1 VGVNRLG
8 RDSVAR
14 HCPPMPRL
22 PAVPSDRTAMRN
34 PAPSGSQRRP
44 AAPWVRALLLAL
56 LALPAVSDP
65 LPGRGALARAADEP
79 ARFARERPVV
89 QHELAAVL
97 PFDLSAD
104 GRQELVVLEVE
115 RSPSRD
121 VAYTLRVLHQDEAGF
136 VPLPG
141 ATVALPRD
149 VTLAGVGTFRGGP
162 GLALLLPG
170 ELAVWPW
177 REGRFAPEA
186 AARLAVD
193 SLFPVPGGELKQGLT
208 WLADLDGDGVDEL
221 LVPRFD
227 GVAVIAQGADGQL
240 RQRALLRIRP
250 AALLLDWFRR
260 NLLAYEVPTLAVQP
274 ADGHGWQDVVLF
286 MDSQLWVFLLDD
298 ALDGGERAP
307 AFVLD
312 LQPPKPFDPK
322 LPRDPPMRLV
332 SAQDLNGDGHFDL
345 IVSKNAPSDSQFNS
359 RTHVLV
365 YYGRAGTGGAPIGFP
380 AEPDQVHFTEGFS
393 VPLVL
398 DVNGDGRKDLVLVN
412 VEIGFWN
419 VIKALISRS
428 VNAQAAFY
436 LMPPEG
442 RLPRDPQRLQTYE
455 VTFSLGRFSHQPIAD
470 FGDLNGDGL
479 PDLLLSE
486 NKETVG
492 IHWGQPGGVWAS
504 APDARLKD
512 DIPLAGAR
520 VRVGDLDGD
529 GRDDLL
535 FVYNRDDIRQM
546 PEANHTFTVL
556 RSRYGAPRTVRPAGT
571 AATGRTP
578 AAPPARP

>member
-1 VGVNRLG
+1 
-8 RDSVAR
+8 
-14 HCPPMPRL
+14 
-22 PAVPSDRTAMRN
+22 MRN
-34 PAPSGSQRRP
+34 PATLGSVRRR
-44 AAPWVRALLLAL
+44 AAPRAGVRCARPSVLPRALRCAWLCALLLAL
-56 LALPAVSDP
+56 PSALALLPALHDAMT
-65 LPGRGALARAADEP
+65 GAAARAADEP
-79 ARFARERPVV
+79 PHFLREQPAV

-97 PFDLSAD
+97 PFDLDGD

-115 RSPSRD
+115 RGPGRD
-121 VAYTLRVLHQDEAGF
+121 VTYTLRVLHSGEAGF
-136 VPLPG
+136 APLPG
-141 ATVALPRD
+141 ATVTLPRT
-149 VTLAGVGTFRGGP
+149 VSLAGVGTFRRGP
-162 GLALLLPG
+162 GLALLMPG

-177 REGRFAPEA
+177 RDGRFAPQA

-193 SLFPVPGGELKQGLT
+193 SLFPVAGGELKQGLT
-208 WLADLDGDGVDEL
+208 WLADLDGDGADEL

-227 GVAVIAQGADGQL
+227 GVAVISEDPDGQL

-250 AALLLDWFRR
+250 DAQLLDWFRR
-260 NLLAYEVPTLAVQP
+260 NLLAYEVPALAVQQV
-274 ADGHGWQDVVLF
+274 DGRGWQDVVLF
-286 MDSQLWVFLLDD
+286 MDGQLWVFLLDD
-298 ALDGGERAP
+298 TLDGGERAP
-307 AFVLD
+307 AYVRD
-312 LQPPKPFDPK
+312 LQPPRPFDPK

-345 IVSKNAPSDSQFNS
+345 IVSKNAASDSQFNS
-359 RTHVLV
+359 RTHVLI
-365 YYGRAGTGGAPIGFP
+365 YYGRAGQGGAPIDFP
-380 AEPDQVHFTEGFS
+380 AEPDQVYFTEGFS

-442 RLPRDPQRLQTYE
+442 RLPRDPQHLQTYE

-486 NKETVG
+486 NKETIG
-492 IHWGQPGGVWAS
+492 IHWGQRDGVWAS

-512 DIPLAGAR
+512 AIPLAGAR

-535 FVYNRDDIRQM
+535 FVYNRDDIRRM
-546 PEANHTFTVL
+546 PEVNHTFTVL
-556 RSRYGAPRTVRPAGT
+556 RSRYGSPRTAGAASAVRTVSAASAPLAQAPRP
-571 AATGRTP
+571 
-578 AAPPARP
+578 